1 MTTNDT
7 TDKYDKKID
16 LFYLNKYKYIKEMN
30 LLNKCYSSFLNVANK
45 STISYPLAAA
55 VMIDGKPATSPC
67 CNIQRSYC
75 RGFVCGSLHAE
86 ANALRI
92 YFGKKLQFDSRA
104 NRWYLLQDRCKKG
117 KEG

>member
-1 MTTNDT
+1 
-7 TDKYDKKID
+7 
-16 LFYLNKYKYIKEMN
+16 MN
-30 LLNKCYSSFLNVANK
+30 LLDKCYPSFFNVARK

-67 CNIQRSYC
+67 CNIQRNYC

-92 YFGKKLQFDSRA
+92 YFGKQLKFDPRA
-104 NRWYLLQDRCKKG
+104 NRWYLLQKRFKKG
-117 KEG
+117 KES